1 MTEVA
6 AVTVVIPAFNPGERL
21 ARAVAS
27 VRAQT
32 FTDWRIVVVDDGSD
46 EDISAYLPD
55 DPRIELIHQENRGV
69 SAARNVGVSQSSS
82 RWIAF
87 LDADDEWMPEKL
99 ERQLA
104 IVTPDV
110 SAVHASFDW
119 VLPESRFDSVRPPLL
134 DLAALL
140 EGETVC
146 LSSVLVE
153 RRTLVGVGG
162 FDERLTHAED
172 LDLYFKLATIAPL
185 AAPDGILARYYT
197 HEAGASMRYWTAYR
211 RRLTVLRR
219 AVERSGSDPAIV
231 AAGRTGRGVARRL
244 VAQQALD
251 TARADWARRHPE
263 AFLHLA
269 RMFRVAPVTATRTV
283 VRWLLRMD
291 PP

>member
-6 AVTVVIPAFNPGERL
+6 AVTVVIPAFNPGARL

-46 EDISAYLPD
+46 EDISTYLPD
-55 DPRIELIHQENRGV
+55 DARIDLIRQENRGV
-69 SAARNVGVSQSSS
+69 SAARNAGVARSAS

-99 ERQLA
+99 ERQLG
-104 IVTPDV
+104 IVTPGV

-119 VLPESRFDSVRPPLL
+119 VLPESRFHSVRPPLL

-140 EGETVC
+140 AGETVC

-153 RRTLVGVGG
+153 RRTLIDLGG
-162 FDERLTHAED
+162 FDEGLTHAED
-172 LDLYFKLATIAPL
+172 LDLYFKLAAIAPL
-185 AAPDGILARYYT
+185 VAPEGILARYYT
-197 HEAGASMRYWTAYR
+197 HEGGASTRYWTAYR

-219 AVERSGSDPAIV
+219 AVERSGGDPAVV
-231 AAGRTGRGVARRL
+231 AAGRTGEDVARRL
-244 VAQQALD
+244 VAQQALEN
-251 TARADWARRHPE
+251 ARADWSRRNPE
-263 AFLHLA
+263 AFVHLA
-269 RMFRVAPVTATRTV
+269 RMFRVTPVTATRTV
-283 VRWLLRMD
+283 AHWLLRMD